1 MQLHGY
7 QHSSYMDEFPFNEDE
22 HSHIHED
29 WEYEQSN
36 QNSSTENSISALQKI
51 LSESPNMHSHGD
63 GEPHS
68 H

>member
-1 MQLHGY
+1 
-7 QHSSYMDEFPFNEDE
+7 MDEFPFNEDE

-29 WEYEQSN
+29 WEYEKSN
-36 QNSSTENSISALQKI
+36 QNSSKENSISALQRI
-51 LSESPNMHSHGD
+51 LSESPKMHSHGD